1 MFVDTYQTR
10 ANRPAIRIVIH
21 PARRDYPGR
30 VPTLGSAQQDVRFCR
45 APDGVRIAYAVHGS
59 GPPLVITTCW
69 LSHLQHDW
77 QSPVWRHFLRDLG
90 RVATIIRYDERGHGL
105 SDREVDDF
113 SLEARVGELEAVVAH
128 AGVDRFAM
136 MAMSQGG
143 PVAIR
148 YAAEHPDRV
157 TRMLF
162 YGSYAAA
169 MPDPT
174 PDQLAMSEAINQ
186 IIKVG
191 WEHPTPEF
199 RRVFTTLMIPGATE
213 EQMSWLDEL
222 QRVAVTGETAYES
235 RTQRVLADTTAEL
248 DRLRMP
254 TLILHSVEDRM
265 NDFERARVLA
275 SHIPD
280 ARLVPLESRN
290 HILLEDEPAWP
301 VFVAEVTEFLR
312 PDRPAPA
319 TAAVDAVLSA
329 RELEVL
335 RLVADGLDNEA
346 IAAALTLSVRT
357 VERHLQ
363 NVYGKL
369 DLTGRNART
378 AAVAR
383 LHGVRTNA

>member
-1 MFVDTYQTR
+1 MVTR
-10 ANRPAIRIVIH
+10 GPLIVGRPALAGH
-21 PARRDYPGR
+21 AYPGP
-30 VPTLGSAQQDVRFCR
+30 VTSIGTAHQDVRFCR

-77 QSPVWRHFLRDLG
+77 QSPVWRHFLRDVG
-90 RVATIIRYDERGHGL
+90 EVATVIRYDERGHGL
-105 SDREVDDF
+105 SDRDVEDF
-113 SLEARVGELEAVVAH
+113 SLEARVGDLEAVVEH
-128 AGVDRFAM
+128 SGVDRFAV

-148 YAAEHPDRV
+148 YVAAHPDRV
-157 TRMLF
+157 TRVLF
-162 YGSYAAA
+162 YGSYATS

-174 PDQLAMSEAINQ
+174 SEDLEMQEAIDR

-191 WEHPTPEF
+191 WSRPTAEF
-199 RRVFTTLMIPGATE
+199 RRVFTTMMIPGATE

-222 QRVAVTGETAYES
+222 QRVAVTADTLFKA
-235 RTQRVLADTTAEL
+235 RQQRVLADATDDLE
-248 DRLRMP
+248 RLTMP
-254 TLILHSVEDRM
+254 TLILHSVDDRM
-265 NDFERARVLA
+265 NDFEFSRTLA

-280 ARLVPLESRN
+280 ARLVPLESSN
-290 HILLEDEPAWP
+290 HIVLDHEPAWG
-301 VFVAEVTEFLR
+301 VFVDEVSRFMAADGAPVAEPEAL
-312 PDRPAPA
+312 DRL
-319 TAAVDAVLSA
+319 LSP

-335 RLVADGLDNEA
+335 RLAADGLDNDA

-363 NVYGKL
+363 NSYAKL

-378 AAVAR
+378 AAAAR
-383 LHGVRTNA
+383 LHASTAVRTHA

>member
-1 MFVDTYQTR
+1 MATT
-10 ANRPAIRIVIH
+10 
-21 PARRDYPGR
+21 PG
-30 VPTLGSAQQDVRFCR
+30 AQQDVRFCR

-90 RVATIIRYDERGHGL
+90 RVATVIRYDERGHGL
-105 SDREVDDF
+105 SDRDVEDH
-113 SLEARVGELEAVVAH
+113 SLAARVGDLEAVVEH
-128 AGVDRFAM
+128 SGVDRFAV

-191 WEHPTPEF
+191 WERPTPEF

-222 QRVAVTGETAYES
+222 QRVAVTGETAYDA

-248 DRLRMP
+248 EHLTMP

-301 VFVAEVTEFLR
+301 VFVEEVTEFLR
-312 PDRPAPA
+312 ADRPPA
-319 TAAVDAVLSA
+319 ARGAVDSMLSA

-335 RLVADGLDNEA
+335 RLAADGLDNDA

-378 AAVAR
+378 AAAAR